1 MRTQNDQEMK
11 SALKKF
17 FTSTKFL
24 TMGLM
29 YIGFAI
35 FLLGMLLYRIFF
47 ADIISEEVYLS
58 VVLMMALLCC
68 GASGVFVVIRGEYP
82 QRTPFQVV
90 PRKVTIVFA
99 GIWAGLCGVIIFLLL
114 MCNFFFKC

>member
-1 MRTQNDQEMK
+1 
-11 SALKKF
+11 
-17 FTSTKFL
+17 
-24 TMGLM
+24 MGLM
-29 YIGFAI
+29 YIGLAI

-47 ADIISEEVYLS
+47 ADIISEKIYLS
-58 VVLMMALLCC
+58 VVLMITSLCS

-90 PRKVTIVFA
+90 PRKVTIVSA
-99 GIWAGLCGVIIFLLL
+99 GIWAGICGVTFFVLL